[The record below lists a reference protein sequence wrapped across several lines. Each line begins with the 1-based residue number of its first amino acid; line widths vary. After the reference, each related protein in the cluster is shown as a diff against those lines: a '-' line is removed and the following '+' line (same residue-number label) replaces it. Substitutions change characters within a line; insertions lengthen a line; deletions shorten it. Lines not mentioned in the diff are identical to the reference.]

1 MPRSAGADTLVRH
14 WTLLKLLP
22 ARGPGKTVR
31 ELTEALVGRDF
42 PVTRRT
48 IERDLQLLSGVF
60 PLVCNDKG
68 TPQGW
73 HWHPGHESALPELS
87 LADAVSMQ
95 TIETLLRPLLPKA
108 VTDALEGRFGHARR
122 RLQTEGGARWRERL
136 RYVAPA
142 LPVHP
147 PAIAAGVLEA
157 VQEAVLG
164 GWRIE
169 VDYRRPD
176 GGPREPLPLDP
187 LGLVQRGPVAY
198 LVATAYDYD
207 DVRLYAV
214 HRIRKA
220 VVTRDRAR
228 RPPGF
233 DLDEYIAEG
242 GLQFGSGRTLSLRAR
257 VSGELAA
264 ILEETPIAA
273 DQRLKP
279 ERTGTHRLTAT
290 VPESWQLTWW
300 ILQQGA
306 DLEVLSP
313 KALREEIAGTLRA
326 AANRY
331 RRKRSTP

>member
-73 HWHPGHESALPELS
+73 HWHPGHEPALPELS

-147 PAIAAGVLEA
+147 PVIAAGVLEA

-164 GWRIE
+164 ASRSTTVVPTAG
-169 VDYRRPD
+169 
-176 GGPREPLPLDP
+176 
-187 LGLVQRGPVAY
+187 RGS
-198 LVATAYDYD
+198 
-207 DVRLYAV
+207 RC
-214 HRIRKA
+214 RS
-220 VVTRDRAR
+220 TRS
-228 RPPGF
+228 
-233 DLDEYIAEG
+233 
-242 GLQFGSGRTLSLRAR
+242 GSCS
-257 VSGELAA
+257 AA
-264 ILEETPIAA
+264 PS
-273 DQRLKP
+273 P
-279 ERTGTHRLTAT
+279 
-290 VPESWQLTWW
+290 TWW
-300 ILQQGA
+300 PRPTTTTTCA
-306 DLEVLSP
+306 
-313 KALREEIAGTLRA
+313 
-326 AANRY
+326 
-331 RRKRSTP
+331 STPCIASGKRW